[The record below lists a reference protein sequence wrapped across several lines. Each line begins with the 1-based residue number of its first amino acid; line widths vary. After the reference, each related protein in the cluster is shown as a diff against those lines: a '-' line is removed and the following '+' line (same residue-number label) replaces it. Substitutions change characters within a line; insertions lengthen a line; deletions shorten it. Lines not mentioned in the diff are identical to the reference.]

1 MTWYLCATTR
11 KTGLL
16 TDVRSL
22 YYMIQQFRVKQSLGF
37 RLFCGCSKSVTG
49 EFRLSGNE
57 GKEILSDIYED

>member
-1 MTWYLCATTR
+1 
-11 KTGLL
+11 
-16 TDVRSL
+16 
-22 YYMIQQFRVKQSLGF
+22 MIQQFRVKQSLGF